1 MRSDKNRK
9 PASATSSAQALTEG
23 GTSPKRRKNKK
34 HRLNKKRFFLF
45 LLGIIVACILAVA
58 IYVGVIISQA
68 PSIDTD
74 DIYTLLTESTI
85 IYDSN
90 GDEIDTVYTEANRD
104 NVTIDQVPEDLQNAF
119 IALEDKTF
127 RTHHGFNFVR
137 MLGAVKDAV
146 FSDSSISGTST
157 ITQQLARNLY
167 LPEEKSERT
176 LRRKIVE
183 AYYTVILEK
192 NLSKD
197 QILEAYINTVPFG
210 FNSNGAQA
218 AAQAYFSKDVSELT
232 LAQCAAL
239 AALPQQPTTYALV
252 QFVDSASVAE
262 DDPNILKVTSGG
274 TYIANDASK
283 SRRDTCLAL
292 MLEQG
297 YISQDE
303 YDEAVNTSLIDML
316 DPSYSSTSGQA
327 DYFADYVI
335 KEVIADLQENAGY
348 SYEDAWNAVYKGGL
362 KIYSTLDPVAQDVV
376 ETEFANSANFPGV
389 SYNTDGAGNIINR
402 NGAISL
408 YKYSN
413 FFNSDGNFILSS
425 DEVRVNDDGSIT
437 IMAGKRLNIYD
448 TEVNGTVDYS
458 LEFKAMYTT
467 GDDGRLY
474 TMSGGYI
481 NIPQEFKSKD
491 SEGNLVIS
499 ADFLKTSG
507 YENFLTING
516 DGTVTIPLSSCTIQA
531 RAVQP
536 QAAMTIVENS
546 TGHIKAMVGGRET
559 SGRMVLN
566 RASDSTR
573 QPGSSIKPL
582 TVYSPALQ
590 LSADEAASGKK
601 HNFRD
606 LGIDEQGAD
615 YYGDYMTASSVIIDE
630 PTTIEGRVWPK
641 NYGGGYSGPTTF
653 RRALYQSLNT
663 CAAKI
668 ILQTGVDY
676 ASTYLDKFGIT
687 TAVTEG
693 STNDVNVAA
702 LALGGMTHGVTT
714 LEMASAY
721 TTFPNNG
728 TRLDT
733 SSYTK
738 VEDREG
744 NVILENNPE
753 THEVLDAGVAWIM
766 TDIMKG
772 NVRGGTAASAAISG
786 VAAGGKTGTTD
797 DEYDIWFDGFTPTY
811 SAALWI
817 GNDQNFAVAATSS
830 TAARLWGKIMGQ
842 IPNAVSGSYKGAPS
856 NVVSV
861 AGEYYINGTQSGL
874 VSLDDVDMQEV
885 EICTDTGYLATP
897 DCPHVKTEEMMG
909 ADVPEYYCYMH
920 NADPESYPVSPD
932 ETLVPFE
939 PSKPEEPETGDNPGG
954 GEQTGQDGDGGSGGD
969 GNGGGNTSDGGSG
982 GDSGGGGNAG
992 DGSGGDS
999 GGGQAAA

>member
-176 LRRKIVE
+176 LKRKIVE

-262 DDPNILKVTSGG
+262 DDPNIIKVTSGG
-274 TYIANDASK
+274 TYVANDASK
-283 SRRDTCLAL
+283 SRRETCLAL

-297 YISQDE
+297 YISQEE

-316 DPSYSSTSGQA
+316 DPSYSSASGQA

-335 KEVIADLQENAGY
+335 KEVIADLQEDAGY
-348 SYEDAWNAVYKGGL
+348 SYEDAWNAVYNGGL
-362 KIYSTLDPVAQDVV
+362 KIYSTLDPVAQEVV
-376 ETEFANSANFPGV
+376 ETEFANSSNFPGV
-389 SYNTDGAGNIINR
+389 SYNTDGAGNIVNR

-425 DEVRVNDDGSIT
+425 DEVKVNDDGSIT

-491 SEGNLVIS
+491 SDGNLVIS
-499 ADFLKTSG
+499 ADLLKTSG
-507 YENFLTING
+507 YENFLTVNG